1 MISLGF
7 TYDLNYAFVLLNS
20 TNVAQILSFLPS
32 SPAVARDTP
41 SDEVVM
47 QYLQSRDTSTEVGS
61 VTTLALMWI
70 PTRSLS
76 ALRLRLL
83 DPNSCFFQNSEPS
96 RRALVQSIDFTIS
109 EVPAKTKLPGA

>member
-1 MISLGF
+1 MLSFYL
-7 TYDLNYAFVLLNS
+7 TRPTLHRYYP
-20 TNVAQILSFLPS
+20 SFLPS
-32 SPAVARDTP
+32 SPAVALETP

-61 VTTLALMWI
+61 VTTLAFMWI

-83 DPNSCFFQNSEPS
+83 DPNSRFFQISDPS
-96 RRALVQSIDFTIS
+96 RRALVQTIDFTIS
-109 EVPAKTKLPGA
+109 EVPVKKKLPGD